1 MKKWKFKGNDQWL
14 KNINFNIG
22 FQQGF
27 PLFPT
32 LLSVYIDKIESHLE
46 EVGFTG
52 TTLSRIVIILI
63 LYADDIV
70 LMVMCQFDLDK
81 Q

>member
-22 FQQGF
+22 FKQGF

-32 LLSVYIDKIESHLE
+32 LLSIYIDKLEICLE
-46 EVGFTG
+46 EVGFTSM
-52 TTLSRIVIILI
+52 TLARIVIILI